1 MEIVESDMM
10 LNKNAS
16 YAGIREGPWMWCRQ
30 WQTEVAS
37 EVTVIYMLPHDPC
50 VGFLSVDAVSA
61 LAGVHEDGEDVQ
73 KQE

>member
-1 MEIVESDMM
+1 
-10 LNKNAS
+10 
-16 YAGIREGPWMWCRQ
+16 MWCRL
-30 WQTEVAS
+30 WQTEVDS

-50 VGFLSVDAVSA
+50 VAFLSVGAVSA